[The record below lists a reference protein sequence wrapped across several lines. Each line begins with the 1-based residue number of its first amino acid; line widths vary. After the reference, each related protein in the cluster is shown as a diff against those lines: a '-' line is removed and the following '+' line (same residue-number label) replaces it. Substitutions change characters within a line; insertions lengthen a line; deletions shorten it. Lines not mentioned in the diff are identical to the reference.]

1 MSTSETPAPD
11 GETHAWHQLSRL
23 ADRDEFRSI
32 CESSTVGIGVLQGDQ
47 IIYHNPVLAELLVQ
61 SNEQL
66 IKASLTEF
74 ISDDQPRNTDG
85 LADWL
90 TCADDGEGPE
100 RQLRRPDGSLV
111 DVELRV
117 SPITFSGKPC
127 TLVLLVDTSAQKQAE
142 RLSQERLAFEH
153 LLTDLSASF
162 VNLPVDKITQQIDAS
177 LKMLVQFL
185 GNDRST
191 LVEFRGD
198 TSHVEVTHS
207 FAVPPCPPFPIGPF
221 SVSQLPWF
229 IGQFRQGKSVF
240 LRDTSTDLPLEAEL
254 EREHCEKFGVK
265 SNVTV
270 PLKAGGNVLGGL
282 TFAFMTHR
290 CNWSAE
296 VLSRLQVI
304 GEVFINAILRRRSEE
319 LLRDAAEENQR
330 LREQLEQEN
339 LYLRS
344 QAVLTHSHGAI
355 VGRSDQVVRVL
366 SEVEKVAAVDVPV
379 LLLGET
385 GTGKEL
391 FAHTIHDLSHRK
403 SRTMV
408 TVNSASLPA
417 TLVESELFGRVAGA
431 YTGAASAQIGRFQLA
446 DGATLFLDEVGELPL
461 ELQAKLLRV
470 LEDGRFEALGSPKTI
485 SVDVRIIA
493 ATNRD
498 LDQEVREGR
507 FRADLYHRLNVFP
520 IQIPPLRE
528 RHEDIPPLVW
538 HFVEM
543 LGQRMGKSIK
553 CVPRKTMQQLQ
564 QYPWPGN
571 IRELRN
577 VIERAMILASGDSL
591 LVDVPKLQGQV
602 DDAPTSLHEVER
614 QHILQILQLTGWRI
628 RGEGGAAQ
636 LLDLKPT
643 TLEARMAKLGIRRP
657 NA

>member
-1 MSTSETPAPD
+1 MSTSETPD
-11 GETHAWHQLSRL
+11 SDNDLHAWHQLSQL

-32 CESSTVGIGVLQGDQ
+32 CESSTVGICVLHDDR
-47 IIYHNPVLAELLVQ
+47 IIYHNPSLAELL
-61 SNEQL
+61 L
-66 IKASLTEF
+66 
-74 ISDDQPRNTDG
+74 QPHDRLLGARFTTHIPGDHDWNQDG
-85 LADWL
+85 LAKWL
-90 TCADDGEGPE
+90 ASDDDERHE
-100 RQLRRPDGSLV
+100 RQLRRSDGSLV

-117 SPITFSGKPC
+117 SEIRFSGRPS
-127 TLVLLVDTSAQKQAE
+127 TLVLLVDISARKQAE
-142 RLSQERLAFEH
+142 RLSEERLAFEH

-162 VNLPVDKITQQIDAS
+162 VNLPVDQIGTQIDAS
-177 LKMLVQFL
+177 LKMLVDFL

-191 LVEFRGD
+191 LVEFCD
-198 TSHVEVTHS
+198 DASHVEVTHS
-207 FAVPPCPPFPIGPF
+207 YAVPSCPTFVIGPF
-221 SVSQLPWF
+221 SISHLPWF
-229 IGQFRQGKSVF
+229 IGQFQQGKCVF
-240 LRDTSTDLPLEAEL
+240 IRDTQVDLPLEATK
-254 EREHCEKFGVK
+254 ERQHCQKNGIK

-270 PLKAGGNVLGGL
+270 PLKAGGKVIGGL
-282 TFAFMTHR
+282 TFAFIEHR
-290 CNWSAE
+290 CDWSAE

-304 GEVFINAILRRRSEE
+304 GEVFTNALLRRRSEKMLSE
-319 LLRDAAEENQR
+319 AADENRR

-344 QAVLTHSHGAI
+344 QAVLTHTHGGI

-366 SEVEKVAAVDVPV
+366 SDVEKVAAVDVPV

-403 SRTMV
+403 TRTMV

-498 LDQEVREGR
+498 LEQEVREGR

-528 RHEDIPPLVW
+528 RQDDIPPLVW

-577 VIERAMILASGDSL
+577 VIERAMILANGDTL
-591 LVDVPKLQGQV
+591 QVDVPKLQDQV
-602 DDAPTSLHEVER
+602 DDLPTALHEVER
-614 QHILQILQLTGWRI
+614 QHILHILQTTGWRI
-628 RGEGGAAQ
+628 RGDGGAAQ
-636 LLDLKPT
+636 LLDIKPT

-657 NA
+657 NT

>member
-1 MSTSETPAPD
+1 MSTSETPDYDSDP
-11 GETHAWHQLSRL
+11 HAWQQLSQL
-23 ADRDEFRSI
+23 ADKDEFRSI
-32 CESSTVGIGVLQGDQ
+32 CESSTVGICVLRDDR
-47 IIYHNPVLAELLVQ
+47 IIYHNPALAKLLLPAHSRLVGT
-61 SNEQL
+61 SITNYIPSDAIWNE
-66 IKASLTEF
+66 
-74 ISDDQPRNTDG
+74 DR
-85 LADWL
+85 LAKWL
-90 TCADDGEGPE
+90 TSDDDGETNE
-100 RQLRRPDGSLV
+100 RQLRRSDGSSV

-117 SPITFSGKPC
+117 SKIRFSGKLG
-127 TLVLLVDTSAQKQAE
+127 TLVLLVDISARKQAE
-142 RLSQERLAFEH
+142 RLSEERLAFEH
-153 LLTDLSASF
+153 LLTELSASF
-162 VNLPVDKITQQIDAS
+162 VNLPVDQISRQIDAS
-177 LKMLVQFL
+177 LKMLVDFL

-191 LVEFRGD
+191 LVEFCGD
-198 TSHVEVTHS
+198 ASHVDVTHS
-207 FAVPPCPPFPIGPF
+207 YAVPSCPAFAIGPF
-221 SVSQLPWF
+221 SISHLPWF
-229 IGQFRQGKSVF
+229 ISQFQQGKCVF
-240 LRDTSTDLPLEAEL
+240 LRDMQVDLPLEATK
-254 EREHCEKFGVK
+254 EREHCEKSGIK

-270 PLKAGGNVLGGL
+270 PLKAGGKVLGGL
-282 TFAFMTHR
+282 TFAFIERR
-290 CNWSAE
+290 CDWSTE

-304 GEVFINAILRRRSEE
+304 GEVFTNAILRRKSEE
-319 LLRDAAEENQR
+319 LLRDAAEENRR

-355 VGRSDQVVRVL
+355 VGRSDLVVRVL
-366 SEVEKVAAVDVPV
+366 SELEKVAAVDVPV

-403 SRTMV
+403 TRTMV

-470 LEDGRFEALGSPKTI
+470 LEEGRFEALGSPKTI

-528 RHEDIPPLVW
+528 RQEDIPPLVW

-553 CVPRKTMQQLQ
+553 SVPRKTMQQLQ

-577 VIERAMILASGDSL
+577 VIERAMILASGDTL

-614 QHILQILQLTGWRI
+614 QHILNVLQLTGWRI
-628 RGEGGAAQ
+628 RGERGAAQ
-636 LLDLKPT
+636 LLELKPT